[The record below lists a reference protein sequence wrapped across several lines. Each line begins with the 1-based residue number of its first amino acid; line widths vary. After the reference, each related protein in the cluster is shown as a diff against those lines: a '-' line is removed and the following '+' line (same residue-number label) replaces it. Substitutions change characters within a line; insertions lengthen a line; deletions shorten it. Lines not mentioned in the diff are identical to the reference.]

1 MSGFLP
7 TELVGFVDAGAAW
20 TAAESAKIRFQ
31 TNSNERVPVVSAG
44 IATRIL
50 LSYIPIEL
58 YYAHP
63 FQRPGRNWV
72 FGFNII
78 PGW

>member
-1 MSGFLP
+1 MRGFR
-7 TELVGFVDAGAAW
+7 
-20 TAAESAKIRFQ
+20 AKEGR
-31 TNSNERVPVVSAG
+31 SERVRDARASVKAG
-44 IATRIL
+44 VTDLLVATRLL

-63 FQRPGRNWV
+63 FQRPNRSWV